1 MSISHQTQAGRVS
14 KWPEVERLAQVYG
27 DGLRLRVWSE
37 CIMREISPKMF
48 QREVSKNTR
57 LSTVLE
63 AFELLEQYG
72 WIERT
77 RSDESDPD
85 AVEHF
90 YRGLD
95 DSVISSDLWAQLPDS
110 TKALVVARILETF
123 AARTK
128 EAMKAGTIWARND
141 AHLTWSPLG
150 LDREGWDK
158 IIAKVNAVFL
168 SFEQEQ
174 EQARA
179 RMAESGEE
187 PIPMTVALMAFESP
201 EGAELQP

>member
-1 MSISHQTQAGRVS
+1 MHEAQAGRDS
-14 KWPEVERLAQVYG
+14 KWPEVERLTQVYG

-37 CIMREISPKMF
+37 CLLREISPKMF

-57 LSTVLE
+57 LSTVVQ

-72 WIERT
+72 WIERR

-95 DSVISSDLWAQLPDS
+95 DSVISSELWVQLPDS

-150 LDREGWDK
+150 LDRQGWDN

-174 EQARA
+174 AQARA
-179 RMAESGEE
+179 RMAESGEA

-201 EGAELQP
+201 EGTELQP